1 MRRGV
6 DDHGSVANF
15 VESEQMMSFG
25 AETSP
30 GWKRYSYTQIRGSI
44 PLFFTQSPF
53 AFKPKPILIHSEEKN
68 LSAFKLHFQRLKER
82 YGSIQIILLTGKR
95 GNEGAISEK
104 YEDFIGKNNKQL
116 KSNDI
121 IDFEWFDFHKVC
133 SGMRYEN
140 TKILVDQLE
149 SKMEE
154 FSMATETDEGLI
166 GQQSGIMRINCM
178 DCLDRTGVIMASF
191 GRRALDHALRREEVQ
206 LANERLDAINTLWA
220 ENNDAISKQYTSTP
234 SLKSG
239 FIRTGKRD
247 VEGIISDFG
256 LTL

>member
-15 VESEQMMSFG
+15 VETEQLMTFVGEADSKD
-25 AETSP
+25 ETS
-30 GWKRYSYTQIRGSI
+30 SYIQIRGSI

-53 AFKPKPILIHSEEKN
+53 AFKPRPILQHSEEKN
-68 LSAFKLHFQRLKER
+68 LAAFKLHFQRLKER
-82 YGSIQIILLTGKR
+82 YGSVQIVLLTNRK

-104 YEDFIGKNNKQL
+104 YEAFNDKANKQ
-116 KSNDI
+116 
-121 IDFEWFDFHKVC
+121 IDAANAVGFEWFDFHKIC

-140 TKILVDQLE
+140 TKILVDNLE
-149 SKMEE
+149 STMED
-154 FSMATETDEGLI
+154 FSVTTRTDKGVTSS
-166 GQQSGIMRINCM
+166 QSGVMRINCM

-191 GRRALDHALRREEVQ
+191 GRRALDHALRRKQVQ

-247 VEGIISDFG
+247 VNGIITDFG